1 MKTIE
6 QVLRECPKQDKA
18 YVLMNGRWHRIAE
31 HEVRAIQVSVCVGCL
46 EPPRIKCSNGEE
58 LRWDKERPGR
68 FLDFKTNLFRASTEQ
83 TRDLMRAEI
92 LNQELRRKDNEV
104 VI

>member
-6 QVLRECPKQDKA
+6 QVLSVCPKQDKA

-31 HEVRAIQVSVCVGCL
+31 HEVRAIQVSVCLGCL

-58 LRWDKERPGR
+58 LRWDKQRPGH
-68 FLDFKTNLFRASTEQ
+68 FLDINTNLFRVSTEQ
-83 TRDLMRAEI
+83 TRNLMRAEI
-92 LNQELRRKDNEV
+92 LNEELGRNDKK
-104 VI
+104 